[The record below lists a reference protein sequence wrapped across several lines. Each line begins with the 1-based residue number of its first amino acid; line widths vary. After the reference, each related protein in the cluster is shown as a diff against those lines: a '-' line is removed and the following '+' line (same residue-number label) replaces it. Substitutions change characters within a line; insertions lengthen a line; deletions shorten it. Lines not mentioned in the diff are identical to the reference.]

1 MTAGERSVE
10 LADGRRR
17 FFIVTAGRTGS
28 SLLATILAEAG
39 ADFGMPP
46 QEQWDVARGG
56 SMEHEEIRR
65 ASHHFLRAFDR
76 SPVKPPGAL
85 SKLIWSYHR
94 DAGKRHLKRALAG
107 ATYFKAL
114 NLDLAIP
121 FAIKL
126 GYFPQ
131 VIVNYRPFEEQVVS
145 LSQMLIS
152 WSAATL
158 AAAHNRTYQNALLLV
173 HSYGGCV
180 VSYADLTDRRRTEWA
195 ASLAAI
201 TGLPAEKLL
210 AGRDRRT
217 SAKETAGESIPVLD
231 DTAHRT
237 FLAIDQLS
245 GRTLSPSPQAMR
257 NWKRRNADRPASP
270 IEPASRQAQQGHG
283 RGGAQHGHHAR
294 SGERLLKP

>member
-231 DTAHRT
+231 DTAQD
-237 FLAIDQLS
+237 FS
-245 GRTLSPSPQAMR
+245 C
-257 NWKRRNADRPASP
+257 DRPAVGP
-270 IEPASRQAQQGHG
+270 DPEPESAGDAELEAPQRRSASVPHRAGVTT
-283 RGGAQHGHHAR
+283 GAAR
-294 SGERLLKP
+294 ARPWRRTARPSRAIG